1 MFVILSVI
9 SYFYIFVTPMSI
21 VKHSILIIILKGKVL
36 VEFAGNPLHK
46 RIYRKKLVLMYK
58 CFICFPGFRVPD

>member
-36 VEFAGNPLHK
+36 VEFPLHK

-58 CFICFPGFRVPD
+58 CVICSPGFRVPD